1 MRNLTMLT
9 DLYQLT
15 MMYGYYRCGMSE
27 KTAVFDLFFRKAP
40 GGSAYAIAAGLEQ
53 AIDLINNLC
62 FSDEDIAYFR
72 SLQLFDEEFL
82 GMLKEFE
89 FTGDIYAVP
98 EGTVVFPYE
107 PIVRVKAPIME
118 AQLLETG
125 LDVYVHFGHF
135 MAERT
140 GAA

>member
-53 AIDLINNLC
+53 AIDLIKNLN

-107 PIVRVKAPIME
+107 PILRVKAPIME
-118 AQLLETG
+118 AQLLETA
-125 LDVYVHFGHF
+125 LLNLINHQTLI
-135 MAERT
+135 AT
-140 GAA
+140 KASA